1 MDRVHLSTWV
11 DRQLKEHFSAVA
23 RAQGLSES
31 AFLRP
36 LVAASVP
43 RVGPADESIDRVKPL
58 PEGWRIS
65 VRLHAED
72 LLLLRERAL
81 ARELPVST
89 YVSLLVRS
97 HLRSVAPLPTAELIA
112 LKRSLAEVGAIGR
125 NLNQIARAV
134 NEQQWPNGPD
144 LYYLSRLYKLII
156 TMRDDFKKL
165 IIANLASWNSG
176 YDEKGSR

>member
-1 MDRVHLSTWV
+1 MDRVHLTTWV
-11 DRQLKEHFSAVA
+11 DRQLKEQFSAIA

-31 AFLRP
+31 ALLRR

-43 RVGPADESIDRVKPL
+43 RIGPADDSITPVKPL

-65 VRLHAED
+65 VRLYAED

-97 HLRSVAPLPTAELIA
+97 HLRSVAPLPTAELVA

-125 NLNQIARAV
+125 NLNQIARALH
-134 NEQQWPNGPD
+134 EQQQPNGPD
-144 LYYLSRLYKLII
+144 IHFLHRMLQATAALRDHFKSLI
-156 TMRDDFKKL
+156 K
-165 IIANLASWNSG
+165 ANLASWEDG
-176 YDEKGSR
+176 HGTTSR

>member
-1 MDRVHLSTWV
+1 MDRVHLTTWV
-11 DRQLKEHFSAVA
+11 DRQLKEQFSAVV

-31 AFLRP
+31 ALLRR
-36 LVAASVP
+36 LVTASISQI
-43 RVGPADESIDRVKPL
+43 RSTDEPIGAVKPL

-65 VRLHAED
+65 VRLHADD

-97 HLRSVAPLPTAELIA
+97 HLRSVAPLPTAELVA
-112 LKRSLAEVGAIGR
+112 LRRSLAEVGAVGR

-134 NEQQWPNGPD
+134 NEQQWPNGPN
-144 LYYLSRLYKLII
+144 LYYLSRLYKLVSA
-156 TMRDDFKKL
+156 MRDDFKRL
-165 IIANLASWNSG
+165 IMANLASWG
-176 YDEKGSR
+176 LRR

>member
-1 MDRVHLSTWV
+1 MDRMHLTTWV
-11 DRQLKEHFSAVA
+11 DRQLKEQFSTAA
-23 RAQGLSES
+23 HAQGMSES
-31 AFLRP
+31 ALLRR
-36 LVAASVP
+36 LVEASLP
-43 RVGPADESIDRVKPL
+43 RMHAADESGGPLKPL

-65 VRLHAED
+65 VRLRADD

-81 ARELPVST
+81 ARELPAST

-97 HLRSVAPLPTAELIA
+97 HLRSVAPLPTPELAA

-144 LYYLSRLYKLII
+144 IYFLHRLLQAIAALRDHFKSLI
-156 TMRDDFKKL
+156 T
-165 IIANLASWNSG
+165 ANLASWDDG
-176 YDEKGSR
+176 YEKTRR

>member
-1 MDRVHLSTWV
+1 MDRVHLTTWV
-11 DRQLKEHFSAVA
+11 DRQLKEQFSAIA
-23 RAQGLSES
+23 HAQGLSES
-31 AFLRP
+31 ALLRR

-43 RVGPADESIDRVKPL
+43 RISPADESTTPGKPL

-65 VRLHAED
+65 VRLYAED

-97 HLRSVAPLPTAELIA
+97 HLRSVVPLPTAELVA

-125 NLNQIARAV
+125 NLNQIARAA

-144 LYYLSRLYKLII
+144 IYFLHRLLQA
-156 TMRDDFKKL
+156 TAALRDHFKDL
-165 IIANLASWNSG
+165 LTANLKSWNG
-176 YDEKGSR
+176 EKGQ

>member
-1 MDRVHLSTWV
+1 MDRVHLTTWV
-11 DRQLKEHFSAVA
+11 DRQLKEQFSAVA

-31 AFLRP
+31 ALLRR

-43 RVGPADESIDRVKPL
+43 RIGPTDESIARVEPL
-58 PEGWRIS
+58 PKGWRIS

-97 HLRSVAPLPTAELIA
+97 HLRSVAPLPTAELVA

-134 NEQQWPNGPD
+134 NEQQWPTGPD
-144 LYYLSRLYKLII
+144 IYYLSRLYKLIT

-165 IIANLASWNSG
+165 IIANLASWDSA
-176 YDEKGSR
+176 YDEKGRR

>member
-1 MDRVHLSTWV
+1 MDRVHLTTWV
-11 DRQLKEHFSAVA
+11 DRQLKEQFSAVA
-23 RAQGLSES
+23 RAQDLSES
-31 AFLRP
+31 ALLRR

-43 RVGPADESIDRVKPL
+43 RICLADQSVAPVNSL

-72 LLLLRERAL
+72 LLLLRARAL

-134 NEQQWPNGPD
+134 NEHQWPNGPD
-144 LYYLSRLYKLII
+144 LYYLSRLYKLIT

-165 IIANLASWNSG
+165 IIANLASWDSA
-176 YDEKGSR
+176 YDEKGRR